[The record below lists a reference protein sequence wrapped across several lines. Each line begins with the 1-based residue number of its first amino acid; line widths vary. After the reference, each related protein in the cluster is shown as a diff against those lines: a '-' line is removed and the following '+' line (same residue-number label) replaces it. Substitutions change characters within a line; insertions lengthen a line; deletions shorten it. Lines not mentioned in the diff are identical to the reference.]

1 MTNNDATK
9 FEFLLTLSG
18 NIICQRFFNVKN
30 HNPESR
36 RSLDLHYEV
45 KNICD
50 EISEN
55 LKEKT
60 LDYLHENPNYFPVS
74 GSEEGD
80 DQPIEEYFLLEI
92 KYNDSVFISR
102 VFAAHIFHPKVRYSV
117 DIRPY
122 LRRILGSLTDTLS
135 TQSVE
140 TEYQGYDLLKN

>member
-60 LDYLHENPNYFPVS
+60 LDYLH
-74 GSEEGD
+74 
-80 DQPIEEYFLLEI
+80 
-92 KYNDSVFISR
+92 
-102 VFAAHIFHPKVRYSV
+102 
-117 DIRPY
+117 
-122 LRRILGSLTDTLS
+122 
-135 TQSVE
+135 
-140 TEYQGYDLLKN
+140 